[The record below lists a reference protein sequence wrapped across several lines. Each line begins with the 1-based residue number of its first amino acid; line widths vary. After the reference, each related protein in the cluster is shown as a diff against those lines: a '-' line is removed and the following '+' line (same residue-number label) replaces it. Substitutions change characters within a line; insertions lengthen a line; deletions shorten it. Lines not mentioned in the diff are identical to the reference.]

1 MISLRRPDSS
11 FRGSS
16 EGRVMTTVMR
26 MVPSSWIRTAVV
38 GAALVMLPTTSQAQQ
53 SAGNDGFN
61 VTPRGYMQLDFRS
74 FSGWDVT
81 PGTGRLNRDT
91 VEVRRLRA
99 ALDGRWKRLTFEVG
113 VDPLDDDGVFV
124 KDAYA
129 QARLSRRL
137 RVRFGQFKVPGT
149 RDYEQSARRLDFL
162 ERSAL
167 WGTLG
172 VGRDIGGMLD
182 ARAGRLSY
190 QAGVFAGDGIGRSDR
205 AGVTVAG
212 RVVWDVA
219 GDLELGASVSGAR
232 TTAADA
238 EPQNGPS
245 FRAPSSYRFAEGV
258 YVQGQRTRFG
268 TDVEWTPGPWR
279 FTAEMLRLTDQRH
292 EQGLDY
298 DNLPDAVG
306 TGFYTSI
313 RRRLSRRL
321 EAAFRYDYLGF
332 DDAGGTTALDSARP
346 RAADLRA
353 RANHA
358 YTVAGT
364 WTLNRWLRLVSDVSA
379 ERYSDPRSAPNA
391 SDKRNYFR
399 AAARLQVELP

>member
-1 MISLRRPDSS
+1 
-11 FRGSS
+11 
-16 EGRVMTTVMR
+16 
-26 MVPSSWIRTAVV
+26 
-38 GAALVMLPTTSQAQQ
+38 
-53 SAGNDGFN
+53 
-61 VTPRGYMQLDFRS
+61 MQLDFRS

-99 ALDGRWKRLTFEVG
+99 GLDGRWKRLTFEVG

-149 RDYEQSARRLDFL
+149 RDYEQSARRIDFL

-182 ARAGRLSY
+182 ARAGRVSY
-190 QAGVFAGDGIGRSDR
+190 QAGVFAGDGIGRRDR
-205 AGVTVAG
+205 AGVTAAG
-212 RVVWDVA
+212 RVVWEVA
-219 GDLELGASVSGAR
+219 GDLEFGASVSTAR

-245 FRAPSSYRFAEGV
+245 FRAPSGYRFAEGV
-258 YVQGQRTRFG
+258 YVQGRRTRLS

-279 FTAEMLRLTDQRH
+279 FTAEVLRLMDQRH

-298 DNLPDAVG
+298 DDLPDAVG

-321 EAAFRYDYLGF
+321 ETAFRYNYLGL
-332 DDAGGTTALDSARP
+332 DDAGGTTALDSVRP
-346 RAADLRA
+346 RASDLRV

-379 ERYSDPRSAPNA
+379 ERYSDARSSPNA
-391 SDKRNYFR
+391 SDKSTYVT